1 MRQGDD
7 VDDAFD
13 DFEAYDENWAELKS
27 SRRRREGTPAESIG
41 YGYAQSSS
49 DLYDVAKVDRMV
61 STDAGSAMSRT
72 FSIDSN
78 VRPYSASDAAT
89 QAYRQASV
97 GLAVGDGYQN
107 ASTARAQSVPVSEVD
122 GVALSGFLAEAAWK
136 LIIEPFAPYEPA
148 GSSSL
153 DSSPASS
160 GVQTPEVPWPARDP
174 CIQSYSNLARDAT
187 ASPMGDNLHPK
198 YFANLGIHGY
208 EYRESMSPGA
218 NERTAYQTPVK
229 DSLALKY
236 NPYQLS
242 ARAPASFLDFVNKTL
257 SQTQLS
263 PTAIMLSLWYIKRF
277 AIHTGGDDYGAMLRR
292 SLGHISTKP
301 GSSFNGEDAARRILT
316 LGLASANKWLDDNTF
331 TNKSWSDVTGLN
343 NTEINRLEMLALGPL
358 SFDLS
363 ISLED
368 WNVWLQEI
376 HDNVVPCTHDRALAR
391 QALSQVWK
399 MLDKSNQRFED
410 EIVNRQ
416 RSPVVSAFDSPY
428 SAAGDDFAL
437 VHPVNN
443 MSAGLYGY
451 DSGIVSTGYPG
462 FDAAREKY
470 MQTVALPAYMTQI
483 AVKSQPDATAMGYPQ
498 SASTYASAYDRASYA
513 DNLYLRSQQLYD
525 AQQQS
530 QIGQLPHPADYANAG
545 DYWTQSE
552 YSAYPYVSYDNHP
565 MALPPIR
572 SMGLAA

>member
-1 MRQGDD
+1 
-7 VDDAFD
+7 
-13 DFEAYDENWAELKS
+13 
-27 SRRRREGTPAESIG
+27 
-41 YGYAQSSS
+41 
-49 DLYDVAKVDRMV
+49 MV

-72 FSIDSN
+72 FSIESN
-78 VRPYSASDAAT
+78 TRPYSASDAAAH
-89 QAYRQASV
+89 AYRQASV
-97 GLAVGDGYQN
+97 GLAVGDGYQVSRGSGDSTAVETHLIGSHLFN
-107 ASTARAQSVPVSEVD
+107 SIAQTASNARAQSVPAPEVT
-122 GVALSGFLAEAAWK
+122 GVALSGFLAEASWA
-136 LIIEPFAPYEPA
+136 LITEPFAPYEPA
-148 GSSSL
+148 NSSSL

-160 GVQTPEVPWPARDP
+160 GVQTPQLPWPARDP
-174 CIQSYSNLARDAT
+174 CIQSYSTSVAVTEPCKGPHVANEVCPWEQCSHVRDST
-187 ASPMGDNLHPK
+187 ASPLGDNLHPK

-218 NERTAYQTPVK
+218 NERTGVYKTPVK
-229 DSLALKY
+229 ESLALQY

-242 ARAPASFLDFVNKTL
+242 ARAPVSFHDFVNKTL
-257 SQTQLS
+257 SQTLLS

-376 HDNVVPCTHDRALAR
+376 HDSVVPRTHDRALAR
-391 QALSQVWK
+391 QALSQVWH
-399 MLDKSNQRFED
+399 MLDKSNQRFEE

-437 VHPVNN
+437 GHSATQM
-443 MSAGLYGY
+443 MSGLYGY
-451 DSGIVSTGYPG
+451 DSGLVSTGYPD

-470 MQTVALPAYMTQI
+470 MQSVALPAYMAQVS
-483 AVKSQPDATAMGYPQ
+483 VKSQPDSTAMGYPQ
-498 SASTYASAYDRASYA
+498 PASTYAPAYERAPYT
-513 DNLYLRSQQLYD
+513 DNLYFQSQQIFQPR
-525 AQQQS
+525 QQQS
-530 QIGQLPHPADYANAG
+530 QIRQMPLCAPYGYAVPDDG
-545 DYWTQSE
+545 WT
-552 YSAYPYVSYDNHP
+552 YNGYPRMAFDNHP

>member
-1 MRQGDD
+1 
-7 VDDAFD
+7 
-13 DFEAYDENWAELKS
+13 
-27 SRRRREGTPAESIG
+27 
-41 YGYAQSSS
+41 
-49 DLYDVAKVDRMV
+49 MV
-61 STDAGSAMSRT
+61 STDVGSAMSRT

-78 VRPYSASDAAT
+78 TRPHSGSEAAS

-97 GLAVGDGYQN
+97 GLAVGDVYQVSRGFRDTAVETHLIGTHLFDSVTQN
-107 ASTARAQSVPVSEVD
+107 ASVARAQSVPVPEVT
-122 GVALSGFLAEAAWK
+122 GVALSGFLAEASWA
-136 LIIEPFAPYEPA
+136 LIMEPFAPYEPA
-148 GSSSL
+148 NSNSL
-153 DSSPASS
+153 DSSPSSS
-160 GVQTPEVPWPARDP
+160 GIQTPEVPWPARDP
-174 CIQSYSNLARDAT
+174 CIQSYSTSVAITEPCNGPHVANEVCPWEQCSHVRDST

-208 EYRESMSPGA
+208 EYRESMSPGVNDRA
-218 NERTAYQTPVK
+218 GAYQTPVK
-229 DSLALKY
+229 ESQALQY
-236 NPYQLS
+236 NPYQLT
-242 ARAPASFLDFVNKTL
+242 ARAPASFHDFVNKTL
-257 SQTQLS
+257 SQTLLS

-277 AIHTGGDDYGAMLRR
+277 AIHTGGDEYGALLRR

-343 NTEINRLEMLALGPL
+343 NTEINRLETLALGPL

-376 HDNVVPCTHDRALAR
+376 HDTVVPRTHDRALAR
-391 QALSQVWK
+391 QALSQVWQ
-399 MLDKSNQRFED
+399 MLDKSNQRFEE

-437 VHPVNN
+437 GHSATHM
-443 MSAGLYGY
+443 MSGLYGY
-451 DSGIVSTGYPG
+451 DSGIVSTGYPD

-470 MQTVALPAYMTQI
+470 MQSALPYLTQVS
-483 AVKSQPDATAMGYPQ
+483 VKSQPDSTAMGYPQ
-498 SASTYASAYDRASYA
+498 PVPVYASAYDRAPYA
-513 DNLYLRSQQLYD
+513 DNLYLRSQQLYE

-530 QIGQLPHPADYANAG
+530 QISQMPPLAAYGYADAADG
-545 DYWTQSE
+545 WT
-552 YSAYPYVSYDNHP
+552 YNGYPRVTYDNHP

-572 SMGLAA
+572 SLGMAA